1 MVDHRTLQRL
11 AALAGHGPT
20 RAMLL
25 AAEEIDAETA
35 VRIGLAQRPGDLEAA
50 LAWAADI
57 AALAPLS
64 VAGHK
69 LALERLLPP
78 LPEDPEV
85 TSAFRTA
92 WKSADLREGRAAFAE
107 RRPAHFEGR

>member
-1 MVDHRTLQRL
+1 
-11 AALAGHGPT
+11 
-20 RAMLL
+20 MLL

-35 VRIGLAQRPGDLEAA
+35 VRIGLAQRAGDLEAA
-50 LAWAADI
+50 LAWADDI

-78 LPEDPEV
+78 LPDDPEV
-85 TSAFRTA
+85 ALAFRTA
-92 WKSADLREGRAAFAE
+92 WKSADLKEGRAAFAE
-107 RRPAHFEGR
+107 RRPANFEGR